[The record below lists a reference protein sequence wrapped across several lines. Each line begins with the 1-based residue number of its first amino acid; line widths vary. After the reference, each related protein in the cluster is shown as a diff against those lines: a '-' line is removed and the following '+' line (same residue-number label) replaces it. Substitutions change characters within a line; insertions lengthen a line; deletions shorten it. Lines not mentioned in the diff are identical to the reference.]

1 MYRKEQVP
9 AGQLSFGTDHQL
21 LGIKISHI
29 FLALEKEEHFQ
40 QKSLTLL
47 SKGAKIFK
55 IKIQQPPPIFDFS
68 YPQPWS
74 ENSKWKIPETN
85 NS

>member
-40 QKSLTLL
+40 
-47 SKGAKIFK
+47 
-55 IKIQQPPPIFDFS
+55 
-68 YPQPWS
+68 
-74 ENSKWKIPETN
+74 
-85 NS
+85 